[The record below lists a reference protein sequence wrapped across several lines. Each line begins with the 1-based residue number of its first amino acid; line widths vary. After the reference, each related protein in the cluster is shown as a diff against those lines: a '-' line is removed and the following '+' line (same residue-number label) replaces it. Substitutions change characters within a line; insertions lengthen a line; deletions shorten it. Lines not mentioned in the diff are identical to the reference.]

1 VTGAVPAALVAQ
13 LLVAVSGYT
22 GDAIPGDLPTVIR
35 VPHAT
40 LEAMACGHPCAVL
53 GYTAPDGTV
62 TLDDKLRIGTD
73 AADTSILVHE
83 LTHVLQRAT
92 AGGAPAADCAEWL
105 EREREAYDVQY
116 RWLHDTA
123 PNIRELSFRLVRLGT
138 HPLIPPCRPGEG
150 VRQETSGMAPK

>member
-1 VTGAVPAALVAQ
+1 MTGAVSAALVAQ

-22 GDAIPGDLPTVIR
+22 GYAIPGDLPTVVR
-35 VPHAT
+35 VPHAA
-40 LEAMACGHPCAVL
+40 LEAMACGRPCAVL
-53 GYTAPDGTV
+53 GFAAPDGTIA
-62 TLDDKLRIGTD
+62 LDDTLHLGAD

-83 LTHVLQRAT
+83 LTHVLQRAA
-92 AGGAPAADCAEWL
+92 AGSAPAADCAAWL

-116 RWLHDTA
+116 RWLQDTA
-123 PNIRELSFRLVRLGT
+123 PNIRELSLRLVRLGT